1 MKTKDFACQ
10 LIALV
15 LALLATTELA
25 MGAVKGKLNPVR
37 AGINTRT
44 TYSLIPST
52 SSKNRPAAFCL
63 AGADCN
69 ISADEHG
76 NTIVKVKNENGDFEP
91 VEFVDDE
98 KKSISVD
105 WSNILIFVGDGFFID
120 EYEGTRD
127 NNGEPTEDASV
138 DNHGVCYIGGSQQQ
152 YGTCTI
158 TMTGGSIYGI
168 RAGGYAE
175 TDKSGYGCVYGNVN
189 VNISGGEIY
198 EISSKGSTF
207 TSFPQFGAHGVLH
220 GDFNVCWTG
229 GTYTN
234 TIAPNL
240 NDNYIEIAAPNTTTG
255 NTDQKVTNTTSI
267 VCGVKFIFDTAVPQ
281 NTDIN
286 KANYIKSTGSFL
298 QDYKSKVCTTAGI
311 LTINAG
317 TSLRTSHLINR
328 ANLHNLGTITIDGCP
343 GCWEN
348 HQDYMNEEEG
358 KSGKGTMTFAKEHTM
373 GAITPCLG
381 SPSNNPVSY
390 CIYCGR
396 MASGDLVHNFTKKVI
411 MDDRKLSRPD
421 CSHGSIYYL
430 SCENENCGIAA
441 NSEHFTFEADD
452 RLPHNFEIKNI
463 TPDDGYPEA
472 GVVEIECEV
481 CRENLSFAFNAYTR
495 VGRTSTNPIN
505 IWAIA
510 EPAEGGSRVEPTCQP
525 GSETYKLSI
534 SNGTPLNEGET
545 DDGTKMKTVIGRYTA
560 VLPAVPDKHAWNEQ
574 GVCEHCGSAETIV
587 GSLIDYRQIYD
598 GNQKPLLIEEVITP
612 IKEEAT
618 FRAKFLEEIKKALGR
633 RTFTIYKDMDFD
645 DKLVANDTDESQL
658 TFDLKGHTLKV
669 PGILTKKKLN
679 ELTVKSGRLVTQHI
693 QQEDTKCNIKVAREN
708 GASLLFDLEDD
719 GTAYIQDSEVEAVG
733 GNGIDAQFTRSY
745 ITGTEGKAIWQSLYL
760 PFPVTLTTEMLA
772 DCDYAVV
779 DVEKSETGTSA
790 GVYITK
796 QPASTVLEANKPY
809 LIRPKA
815 AGSRVIKAQDIKIS
829 KAESTGFACNAGSV
843 TNLEFKGTYEKIT
856 NLSAYLFMNTNGNL
870 SRTSRTD
877 TTLKPYRWYAN
888 AKSGSLAKVSIFTI
902 GEDDEED
909 GIQWIEEVEAGTNN
923 NAPTYDLSGRR
934 VGENRRPG
942 LYIRGGKKVVRQ

>member
-1 MKTKDFACQ
+1 MKTKDFACH

-69 ISADEHG
+69 ISADEQG
-76 NTIVKVKNENGDFEP
+76 NTIVKVKNENGVFEP

-98 KKSISVD
+98 KKTISVD

-120 EYEGTRD
+120 EYEGARD

-158 TMTGGSIYGI
+158 TMTGGNIYGI
-168 RAGGYAE
+168 RAAGYAE
-175 TDKSGYGCVYGNVN
+175 ADKRGYGCVYGNVDI
-189 VNISGGEIY
+189 NISGGEIY
-198 EISSKGSTF
+198 ELCDHGSTY
-207 TSFPQFGAHGVLH
+207 GDIGNAGVLYGH
-220 GDFNVCWTG
+220 YNLTMTG

-234 TIAPNL
+234 AKAPSIN
-240 NDNYIEIAAPNTTTG
+240 NVNE
-255 NTDQKVTNTTSI
+255 VTTSSAI
-267 VCGVKFIFDTAVPQ
+267 ICGITYVFDTAVLQ
-281 NTDIN
+281 NTNIQEPN
-286 KANYIKSTGSFL
+286 NYVSNEGSFL
-298 QDYKSKVCTTAGI
+298 QDYKNKVCTTAGR

-317 TSLRTSHLINR
+317 TNLHTSCLINH
-328 ANLHNLGTITIDGCP
+328 ASLHIEEGAIINIDGCP
-343 GCWEN
+343 GCVEN
-348 HQDYMNEEEG
+348 NKELFDQERIITKDHSTKEIQGCD
-358 KSGKGTMTFAKEHTM
+358 GTA
-373 GAITPCLG
+373 G
-381 SPSNNPVSY
+381 NVNY

-396 MASGDLVHNFTKKVI
+396 TESGGFAHDFTNKI
-411 MDDRKLSRPD
+411 EMEDRKKEDRT
-421 CSHGSIYYL
+421 CSHGSIYHL
-430 SCENENCGIAA
+430 SCENCGIAA
-441 NSEHFTFEADD
+441 NSEYFTFEADD
-452 RLPHNFEIKNI
+452 KLPHDFEIKNI

-472 GVVEIECEV
+472 GVVEIECNV
-481 CRENLSFAFNAYTR
+481 CTENLSFAFNAYTR

-510 EPAEGGSRVEPTCQP
+510 EPAEAGSRVEPTCQP

-574 GVCEHCGSAETIV
+574 GECEHCGSAETIV

-618 FRAKFLEEIKKALGR
+618 FKAKFLEEIKKALGH

-645 DKLVANDTDESQL
+645 NKLVANDTDESQL

-708 GASLLFDLEDD
+708 GASILYDLKDD

-733 GNGIDAQFTRSY
+733 GNGIDAQLTRNFTL
-745 ITGTEGKAIWQSLYL
+745 TDKWQALYL
-760 PFPVTLTTEMLA
+760 PFPVTLTSEMLT
-772 DCDYAVV
+772 DCDYAL
-779 DVEKSETGTSA
+779 VETSKAGTSKSEA
-790 GVYITK
+790 IYITK
-796 QPASTVLEANKPY
+796 QATGTTLAANTPY

-815 AGSRVIKAQDIKIS
+815 AGDRVINAQDIKIS
-829 KAESTGFACNAGSV
+829 QAASEGFDCSTHSDSGDA
-843 TNLEFKGTYEKIT
+843 TLEFKGTYEPIT
-856 NLSAYLFMNTNGNL
+856 ELKTKGYLFMNTNGNI
-870 SRTSRTD
+870 SGAKNNFS
-877 TTLKPYRWYAN
+877 TLKPYRWYAQVQ
-888 AKSGSLAKVSIFTI
+888 SGSLAKVSIFTI

>member
-1 MKTKDFACQ
+1 MKTKDFACH

-63 AGADCN
+63 AGADCR
-69 ISADEHG
+69 ISADAQG
-76 NTIVKVKNENGDFEP
+76 KTIVEVKNGNGNFEP

-98 KKSISVD
+98 KKPISVD

-120 EYEGTRD
+120 EYEGARD
-127 NNGEPTEDASV
+127 NNEEPTEDASV

-198 EISSKGSTF
+198 ELCDHGSTY
-207 TSFPQFGAHGVLH
+207 GDIGNAGVLYGH
-220 GDFNVCWTG
+220 YNLTMTG

-234 TIAPNL
+234 AKAPSI
-240 NDNYIEIAAPNTTTG
+240 DN
-255 NTDQKVTNTTSI
+255 VTYEQNEVTTSSAI
-267 VCGVKFIFDTAVPQ
+267 ICGITYVFDTAVLQ
-281 NTDIN
+281 NTNIQ
-286 KANYIKSTGSFL
+286 KPNYVSNEGSFL
-298 QDYKSKVCTTAGI
+298 QDYKNKVCTTAGI

-317 TSLRTSHLINR
+317 TSLRTSHLINH
-328 ANLHNLGTITIDGCP
+328 ATLHNQGTITIDGCL

-348 HQDYMNEEEG
+348 NQNATITNVDQ
-358 KSGKGTMTFAKEHTM
+358 GTITFAQQHSMKEIKGCT
-373 GAITPCLG
+373 G
-381 SPSNNPVSY
+381 STTEYVNY

-396 MASGDLVHNFTKKVI
+396 TEAGGQAHNFTNKI
-411 MDDRKLSRPD
+411 TMEDRKKEDRT

-441 NSEHFTFEADD
+441 NSDRFTFEADD
-452 RLPHNFEIKNI
+452 KLPHDFEIKNI

-495 VGRTSTNPIN
+495 VGRTSTNPN

-525 GSETYKLSI
+525 GSETYKLTI
-534 SNGTPLNEGET
+534 SNGTPLAEGET

-633 RTFTIYKDMDFD
+633 RTFTIYKDMDFN
-645 DKLVANDTDESQL
+645 DKLVANDTGESQL

-760 PFPVTLTTEMLA
+760 PFPVTLTSEMLA
-772 DCDYAVV
+772 DCDYAA
-779 DVEKSETGTSA
+779 VETTMSGTSENK
-790 GVYITK
+790 GIYITK
-796 QPASTVLEANKPY
+796 QPTSTVLEANKPY
-809 LIRPKA
+809 LIRPKT
-815 AGSRVIKAQDIKIS
+815 GGNRVISAQDIKIS
-829 KAESTGFACNAGSV
+829 KAESKGFNCDAGTG
-843 TNLEFKGTYEKIT
+843 TTLEFKGTYEPIT
-856 NLSAYLFMNTNGNL
+856 GLGNKGYLFMSTTGNL
-870 SRTSRTD
+870 SKTSKND
-877 TTLKPYRWYAN
+877 TTLKPYRWYAQVN
-888 AKSGSLAKVSIFTI
+888 SGSLAKVSIFTI

>member
-69 ISADEHG
+69 ISADTEG
-76 NTIVKVKNENGDFEP
+76 NTIVTVKNENGVFEP
-91 VEFVDDE
+91 VEFTDDNNE
-98 KKSISVD
+98 PISVD
-105 WSNILIFVGDGFFID
+105 WSNIMIFVGDGFFID
-120 EYEGTRD
+120 EYEGARD
-127 NNGEPTEDASV
+127 NNGKPTEDASV

-175 TDKSGYGCVYGNVN
+175 TDNSGYGCVYGNVN

-267 VCGVKFIFDTAVPQ
+267 VCGVKFIFETAVPQ

-298 QDYKSKVCTTAGI
+298 QDYKNKVCTTAGI

-328 ANLHNLGTITIDGCP
+328 ATLHNLGTITIDGCP
-343 GCWEN
+343 KCWEPY
-348 HQDYMNEEEG
+348 QDYFDEENG
-358 KSGKGTMTFAKEHTM
+358 KPGKGTMTFTKEHTM
-373 GAITPCLG
+373 GEIQGCDGTAG
-381 SPSNNPVSY
+381 NVNY

-396 MASGDLVHNFTKKVI
+396 TESGGFAHDFTNKI
-411 MDDRKLSRPD
+411 EMEDRKKEDRT

-430 SCENENCGIAA
+430 SCENCGIAA
-441 NSEHFTFEADD
+441 NSEYFTFEADD
-452 RLPHNFEIKNI
+452 KLPHDFEIKNI
-463 TPDDGYPEA
+463 TPDDGFPEA
-472 GVVEIECEV
+472 GVVEIECND
-481 CRENLSFAFNAYTR
+481 CQENLSFAFNAYTR

-510 EPAEGGSRVEPTCQP
+510 EPAEGGSRVEPTCRP

-574 GVCEHCGSAETIV
+574 GECEHCGSAETIV

-598 GNQKPLLIEEVITP
+598 EYQKPLIIEEVITP
-612 IKEEAT
+612 VKEEST

-633 RTFTIYKDMDFD
+633 RTFTIYKDLVFTDE
-645 DKLVANDTDESQL
+645 LVANDADESQL

-669 PGILTKKKLN
+669 PGILTKKKLS
-679 ELTVKSGRLVTQHI
+679 ELTVKSGRLVTRHI
-693 QQEDTKCNIKVAREN
+693 QQEDTKCDIKVDREH

-745 ITGTEGKAIWQSLYL
+745 TLTNKWQALYL
-760 PFPVTLTTEMLA
+760 PFPVTLTSEMLT
-772 DCDYAVV
+772 DCDYAL
-779 DVEKSETGTSA
+779 VETSKAGTSKSEA
-790 GVYITK
+790 IYITK
-796 QPASTVLEANKPY
+796 QPVSTVLEANKPY
-809 LIRPKA
+809 LIRPNT
-815 AGSRVIKAQDIKIS
+815 AGNRVINVQDVKIS
-829 KAESTGFACNAGSV
+829 KAESKGFDCSTRSGSDDA
-843 TNLEFKGTYEKIT
+843 TLEFKGTYEPIT
-856 NLSAYLFMNTNGNL
+856 GLGNKGYLFMSKTGNL
-870 SRTSRTD
+870 SKTSKND
-877 TTLKPYRWYAN
+877 TTLKPYRWYAQV
-888 AKSGSLAKVSIFTI
+888 KSGSLAKVSIFTI

>member
-1 MKTKDFACQ
+1 MKTKDFACH

-69 ISADEHG
+69 ISASEDG
-76 NTIVKVKNENGDFEP
+76 TGTIVEIRNPETNQFEV
-91 VEFVDDE
+91 VEIEDE
-98 KKSISVD
+98 KGNRTND
-105 WSNILIFVGDGFFID
+105 WSNIMIFVGDGFFID
-120 EYEGTRD
+120 EYEGTS
-127 NNGEPTEDASV
+127 NNGEPNADATV
-138 DNHGVCYIGGSQQQ
+138 ENHGKCDIGNDPQNP
-152 YGTCTI
+152 GTCTI
-158 TMTGGSIYGI
+158 TMTGGNIYGI

-175 TDKSGYGCVYGNVN
+175 TDKSGYGCVFGNVDI
-189 VNISGGEIY
+189 NISGGEIY
-198 EISSKGSTF
+198 ELCDHGSTY
-207 TSFPQFGAHGVLH
+207 GDIGNAGVLYGH
-220 GDFNVCWTG
+220 YNLTMTG

-234 TIAPNL
+234 ATPPSIN
-240 NDNYIEIAAPNTTTG
+240 NVNE
-255 NTDQKVTNTTSI
+255 VTTSSAI
-267 VCGVKFIFDTAVPQ
+267 ICGITYVFDTAVLQ
-281 NTDIN
+281 NTNIQEPN
-286 KANYIKSTGSFL
+286 NYVSNEGSFL
-298 QDYKSKVCTTAGI
+298 QDYKNKVCTTAGT

-317 TSLRTSHLINR
+317 TTLRTSRLINH
-328 ANLHNLGTITIDGCP
+328 ASLHIEEGAIINIDGCP
-343 GCWEN
+343 GCVEN
-348 HQDYMNEEEG
+348 NKDLFDRERIITKQHSMTEIRG
-358 KSGKGTMTFAKEHTM
+358 CTGTA
-373 GAITPCLG
+373 G
-381 SPSNNPVSY
+381 NVNY

-396 MASGDLVHNFTKKVI
+396 TESTESGGFAHDFINKI
-411 MDDRKLSRPD
+411 EMEDRKKEDRT

-430 SCENENCGIAA
+430 TCKDCSIAA
-441 NSEHFTFEADD
+441 NSERFTFEADD
-452 RLPHNFEIKNI
+452 KLPHNFKINSI

-472 GVVEIECEV
+472 GVVDITCEG
-481 CRENLSFAFNAYTR
+481 CKENLSFAFNAYTR
-495 VGRTSTNPIN
+495 VARTSTNPIN

-534 SNGTPLNEGET
+534 SNDSPY
-545 DDGTKMKTVIGRYTA
+545 DGAKTVEGTYTA
-560 VLPAVPDKHAWNEQ
+560 VLPAVPDKHAWDNN
-574 GVCEHCGSAETIV
+574 GVCAHCGESEKVV
-587 GSLIDYRQIYD
+587 GFYTDYHQIF
-598 GNQKPLLIEEVITP
+598 GPNQEPLLIEEVIIP

-618 FRAKFLEEIKKALGR
+618 FRTKFLEEIKKALGR
-633 RTFTIYKDMDFD
+633 RTFTIYKDMDFN

-708 GASLLFDLEDD
+708 GASILFDLEDD

-790 GVYITK
+790 GIYITK

-809 LIRPKA
+809 LIRPRA
-815 AGSRVIKAQDIKIS
+815 AGGRVIKAQDIKIS

-877 TTLKPYRWYAN
+877 TTLKPYRWYV
-888 AKSGSLAKVSIFTI
+888 KTSGSAAKISIFTI